1 MPNEHCERIN
11 SEKRQ
16 MLQLILGNSYVVRE
30 FIQSNTQF
38 YLKNSLGIV
47 PSFNTK
53 YWILSE
59 NSISMVH
66 NAFRQE
72 LKKSLKL
79 TFWQLLRLENQTIQI
94 SAYHNFNDVAINF
107 SRDVFLGLNEKRN
120 TYFSENYSFS
130 CFSLHLLRPFFCQD
144 FN

>member
-16 MLQLILGNSYVVRE
+16 MLQLILSNSYVVRE

-38 YLKNSLGIV
+38 YLKNSLEIV

-53 YWILSE
+53 YLILSE

-79 TFWQLLRLENQTIQI
+79 TF
-94 SAYHNFNDVAINF
+94 
-107 SRDVFLGLNEKRN
+107 
-120 TYFSENYSFS
+120 
-130 CFSLHLLRPFFCQD
+130 
-144 FN
+144 

>member
-1 MPNEHCERIN
+1 MPNATTN
-11 SEKRQ
+11 SKQ
-16 MLQLILGNSYVVRE
+16 FRE

-38 YLKNSLGIV
+38 YLKNSLETV

-59 NSISMVH
+59 NSIFMVH

-94 SAYHNFNDVAINF
+94 ALPLIFPVTFFLSWMKKETLISLKIIHFHAFPCTYCGLFSARISINVTIQF
-107 SRDVFLGLNEKRN
+107 
-120 TYFSENYSFS
+120 
-130 CFSLHLLRPFFCQD
+130 
-144 FN
+144 

>member
-16 MLQLILGNSYVVRE
+16 MLQLILSNSYVVRE

-38 YLKNSLGIV
+38 YLKNSLEIV

-120 TYFSENYSFS
+120 TYFSENYSF
-130 CFSLHLLRPFFCQD
+130 
-144 FN
+144 